1 MTFADIL
8 PLTGIA
14 VGSAVVVGLLGVGAL
29 LLARRTPLAVQ
40 IAIVAATGVLS
51 VIAGIVT
58 ASGAMYVSEHD
69 LGVGVY
75 VASAS
80 GVVSIGVAVLLGVTV
95 ARGARRL
102 RSAVRAMGDG
112 THLTAG
118 PAVSAEFAA
127 LEAELAATGRRLAA
141 ARDEV
146 ERGEAA
152 RRELV
157 TWISHD
163 LRTPLAGLRAMA
175 EALEDGV
182 AEHPGEYLTRM
193 RSQVDRLTVLVDD
206 LFELSRMRS
215 GSLSPERTP
224 LAVRDL
230 LSDAVADLA
239 PLAAARGIR
248 IVSDAPPL
256 TVDGDARML
265 GRVVANL
272 VVNAIQHSPDGATI
286 ELAAALPADGGAGGG
301 TAGGGAAGVELTVTD
316 HAGGIPAAD
325 LEHVFDAGWRGSGPR
340 TPAPLPQ
347 LTAGAGIGL
356 AIARGVVEAHGGRIG
371 VRNTDDGCRFTVV
384 LPAA

>member
-1 MTFADIL
+1 MTLSDAL
-8 PLTGIA
+8 SLTGIA
-14 VGSAVVVGLLGVGAL
+14 VGSAVLVGLLGVAAL

-40 IAIVAATGVLS
+40 IAIVAATGILS

-69 LGVGVY
+69 LGVGVF
-75 VASAS
+75 VAAAS
-80 GVVSIGVAVLLGVTV
+80 GVVSIGIAVLLGVTV

-102 RSAVRAMGDG
+102 RSAVRAIGDG
-112 THLTAG
+112 GEVPPG
-118 PAVSAEFAA
+118 PAVSSEFAA
-127 LEAELAATGRRLAA
+127 LESELAATGRRLAA

-182 AEHPGEYLTRM
+182 AGRPEEYLARM
-193 RSQVDRLTVLVDD
+193 RGQVDRITVLVDD
-206 LFELSRMRS
+206 LFELSRMQS
-215 GSLSPERTP
+215 GALTLDRHPV
-224 LAVRDL
+224 AVRDL
-230 LSDAVADLA
+230 LSDAVADLG
-239 PLAAARGIR
+239 PLAATRGIR
-248 IVSDAPPL
+248 ISSDAPPL
-256 TVDGDARML
+256 TVDGDVRLL
-265 GRVVANL
+265 GRVVGNL
-272 VVNAIQHSPDGATI
+272 VVNAIQHSPDGAAI
-286 ELAAALPADGGAGGG
+286 ELDARADGDR
-301 TAGGGAAGVELTVTD
+301 VLLTVTD
-316 HAGGIPAAD
+316 HAGGIAAD
-325 LEHVFDAGWRGSGPR
+325 DLDRVFEAGWRGSGPR

-356 AIARGVVEAHGGRIG
+356 AIARGVVDAHDGDIAAQ
-371 VRNTDDGCRFTVV
+371 NTADGCRFTVT